1 VIRVTEPAGI
11 AVVSLLS
18 FAVVKL
24 IKLMARHNSIE
35 NKIFERQAMICKAFA
50 HPTRLHLLDLLGKGE
65 CGVSTLQ
72 VKLRVPKANISQH
85 LAILKSA
92 GVVVTRRSGKQ
103 VYAALAIPEVKQAC
117 HLIHRVLRTQIRRQH
132 RLAG

>member
-1 VIRVTEPAGI
+1 MKPKSRNRNG
-11 AVVSLLS
+11 L
-18 FAVVKL
+18 
-24 IKLMARHNSIE
+24 E
-35 NKIFERQAMICKAFA
+35 NEIFERQAVICKAFA

-65 CGVSTLQ
+65 CGVGKVQDELGIT
-72 VKLRVPKANISQH
+72 KANLSQH

-117 HLIHRVLRTQIRRQH
+117 HLIHQVLRTQIRRQH
-132 RLAG
+132 RFGA

>member
-1 VIRVTEPAGI
+1 
-11 AVVSLLS
+11 
-18 FAVVKL
+18 
-24 IKLMARHNSIE
+24 MARNNNGIE
-35 NKIFERQAMICKAFA
+35 NEIFERQAMICKAFA

-65 CGVSTLQ
+65 CGVGALQ
-72 VKLRVPKANISQH
+72 DKLGVPKANISQH